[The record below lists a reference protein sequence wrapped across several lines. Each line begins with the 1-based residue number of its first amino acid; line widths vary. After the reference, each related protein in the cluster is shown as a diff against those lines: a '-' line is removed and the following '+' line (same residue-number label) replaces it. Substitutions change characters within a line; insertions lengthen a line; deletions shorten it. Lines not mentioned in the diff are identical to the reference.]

1 MEEQNFLFFK
11 ISVNTMKTKLMI
23 AVLVAFLFGL
33 SSFAIHFNRDTTPN
47 NSEAVDTPSV
57 RICPHS
63 GLPCNGDG
71 QCKDHDQSKSH
82 DENCC
87 SH

>member
-1 MEEQNFLFFK
+1 MKNRILK

-33 SSFAIHFNRDTTPN
+33 SSFAIHINRDAPTD
-47 NSEAVDTPSV
+47 NSNAVDTMPV
-57 RICPHS
+57 RVCPHS

-71 QCKDHDQSKSH
+71 QCNDHDQSKSH

>member
-1 MEEQNFLFFK
+1 LR

-33 SSFAIHFNRDTTPN
+33 SSFAIHFSRNTSTTD
-47 NSEAVDTPSV
+47 NSNTVDAISV
-57 RICPHS
+57 RVCPHS

-71 QCKDHDQSKSH
+71 QCDDHDQSSSH